1 MSTSSRDKTD
11 LLERLRDT
19 TGFLEQRELFA
30 GGPAPAP
37 VNVPARV
44 AGVAVAAPI
53 RHLLSYSVPDSF
65 AIEPG
70 VRVLAPLGSR
80 VIEGFVVTIRAGSAA
95 DAVLRLEKHAEF
107 SESVAGWVSREVA
120 GQIRKAQLA
129 GDIEDGF
136 LTLDESS
143 NGISITGTWNGEM
156 VIGSCGK
163 KFTGTWK
170 DTSDHAPAD
179 TPDIPFTLEKL
190 PGW

>member
-1 MSTSSRDKTD
+1 MT
-11 LLERLRDT
+11 LQLRLR
-19 TGFLEQRELFA
+19 FALFFIAACAYPAWAAAQNDQQKADNA
-30 GGPAPAP
+30 GASSSVCLTAKQLTAPHVYGQWRVRFATAPAGLP
-37 VNVPARV
+37 
-44 AGVAVAAPI
+44 
-53 RHLLSYSVPDSF
+53 
-65 AIEPG
+65 
-70 VRVLAPLGSR
+70 
-80 VIEGFVVTIRAGSAA
+80 A

-107 SESVAGWVSREVA
+107 SESVAGLVSRDVA
-120 GQIRKAQLA
+120 GQLRKAQLA